1 MQDRRLNQDDG
12 RGLGQGVLDN
22 KRTPNIFRIVVE
34 SNSHKEVNF
43 SANNCYAYFHIT

>member
-22 KRTPNIFRIVVE
+22 KRTPNKFRILVE
-34 SNSHKEVNF
+34 QRQPDAKVRLLR
-43 SANNCYAYFHIT
+43 ILQRL